1 MLRFRRMNMDDLATV
16 LKWETRI
23 FNDAWSRENF
33 KHEIFNHDI
42 SYPFVMFQDREFLG
56 YGVVLN
62 LSEEIHIN
70 NVAVL
75 PEYRGKGFG
84 SALMQHILDIFP
96 EHKEAWLEV
105 RASNQV
111 AIHLYEKFNFEPAVL
126 RKSYYQDGENA
137 LMMRR
142 LSA

>member
-1 MLRFRRMNMDDLATV
+1 MLHFRRMQLDDLSLV
-16 LKWETRI
+16 LKWEQKI
-23 FNDAWSRENF
+23 FKDAWSKDNF
-33 KHEIFNHDI
+33 KYEISNNET
-42 SYPFVMFQDREFLG
+42 SYPFVMFQDQEFAG

-62 LSEEIHIN
+62 LVEEIHVN

-75 PEYRGKGFG
+75 PDLRGQGLG
-84 SALMQHILDIFP
+84 SALIQHILDTFP

-126 RKSYYQDGENA
+126 RKSYYRDGENA
-137 LMMRR
+137 VMMRR
-142 LSA
+142 FSA

>member
-1 MLRFRRMNMDDLATV
+1 MMFFRRMQLEDLVLVMD
-16 LKWETRI
+16 WEQKI
-23 FNDAWSRENF
+23 FKDAWSDDHF
-33 KHEIFNHDI
+33 KHEILNHEI
-42 SYPFVMFQDREFLG
+42 SYPFVMFQDQKFVG

-62 LSEEIHIN
+62 LIEEIHIN

-75 PEYRGKGFG
+75 PELRGSGLG
-84 SALMQHILDIFP
+84 TLLIQHILDKFP
-96 EHKEAWLEV
+96 DHKEAWLEV

-137 LMMRR
+137 VMMRR
-142 LSA
+142 ISA